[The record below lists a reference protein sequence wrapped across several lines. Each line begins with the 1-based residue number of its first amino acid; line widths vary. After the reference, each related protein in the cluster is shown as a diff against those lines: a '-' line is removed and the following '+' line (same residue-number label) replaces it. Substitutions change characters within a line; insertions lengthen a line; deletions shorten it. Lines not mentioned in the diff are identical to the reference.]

1 MRTNRNLWI
10 ELCRFIA
17 SICIVI
23 YHFEWLYIGKAIYF
37 VHFYIFVELFFVI
50 SGFFLGKNIEKAVD
64 DEENIKALKYTYKQI
79 KKLYLPYVIS
89 FVFSWLILILCN
101 DMGIKAIMKSI
112 YELKGEVLLMQT
124 TGLYIPDLVA
134 NGVTAQL
141 SALVV
146 ATCILGYFIQRYK
159 YMFLNLGWIAI
170 IALYAH
176 ILERY
181 GNLSQWTAFE
191 GWFCVGILR
200 AVAGMAAGAWAYIV
214 LYNKIQKLSMK
225 FKCIC
230 LVFIVATFAFLVVGR
245 NYISYYDLVLY
256 VPAFAMFVWL
266 MYSLTSKNIPKVLAS
281 VSTVGGGISYEIFLV
296 HYALCKLLVYYFP
309 NRAYLKMICV
319 YIFLVLICAVGLK
332 CLSNFLKRHMDAFHP
347 FFHVR

>member
-1 MRTNRNLWI
+1 MVRTNRNLWI

-37 VHFYIFVELFFVI
+37 IHFYIFVELFFVI
-50 SGFFLGKNIEKAVD
+50 SGFFLGKNIEKEAVD
-64 DEENIKALKYTYKQI
+64 GEENIKVLKYTYKQI

-101 DMGIKAIMKSI
+101 DMGIKAILKSI

-141 SALVV
+141 SALVI

-159 YMFLNLGWIAI
+159 HMFLNLGWIAI

-176 ILERY
+176 ILAKY

-225 FKCIC
+225 YRCIC
-230 LVFIVATFAFLVVGR
+230 LVFIVAMLAFLVFGR

-256 VPAFAMFVWL
+256 VPAFAVLVCL
-266 MYSLTSKNIPKVLAS
+266 MYSLKNKNIPKLLTS
-281 VSTVGGGISYEIFLV
+281 VCTVVGGISYEIFLV
-296 HYALCKLLVYYFP
+296 HYALCKLLAYYFP
-309 NRAYLKMICV
+309 NRAYLKMLCV
-319 YIFLVLICAVGLK
+319 YIFLVLICAAGLK
-332 CLSNFLKRHMDAFHP
+332 RLSYICMRGKCKK
-347 FFHVR
+347 